1 MLWSIKIAI
10 SITVNF
16 IFNYY
21 LSLEHVSQLKKSSAT
36 NSYIFMKIKGLNKG
50 REVWWVKALR

>member
-1 MLWSIKIAI
+1 MLWSIKTAI

-16 IFNYY
+16 VFNYC

-50 REVWWVKALR
+50 REV